1 MIDMT
6 FDLITMIIYRGKSH
20 CLEAFSLVVLLA
32 GLFFLV
38 LGLIPG
44 AQI

>member
-6 FDLITMIIYRGKSH
+6 LDLIRMIVYRGKDHS
-20 CLEAFSLVVLLA
+20 LEAFSLVVLLA